1 MGKPCD
7 LNSLHASLAFSAIE
21 SELKSLPFV
30 SRILDFREPG
40 AERVDEGYR
49 DVVLDARLRGALER
63 LNPHLPAEALEEAYR
78 KLTRLDA
85 PSLPERNR
93 ARASDAREWR
103 DGRVP
108 ARWGAG
114 TSRH

>member
-1 MGKPCD
+1 MRFTESTVEDAALEWLGTLGYD
-7 LNSLHASLAFSAIE
+7 IE
-21 SELKSLPFV
+21 HGPE
-30 SRILDFREPG
+30 IAHGEPG

-103 DGRVP
+103 DGGVP